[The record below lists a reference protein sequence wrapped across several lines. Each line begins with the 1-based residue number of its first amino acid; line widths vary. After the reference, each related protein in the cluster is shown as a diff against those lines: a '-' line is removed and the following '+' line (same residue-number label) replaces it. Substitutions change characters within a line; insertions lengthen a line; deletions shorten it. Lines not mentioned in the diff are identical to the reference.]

1 MAILCYLEPGSFS
14 NPCYLVRRLRR
25 KLPKATIVAGFW
37 TLKKNEIEERNAV
50 ALTGADLVA
59 VSLRQ
64 AVEQVVDAVHAS
76 TGGQLNTENGPP
88 IPLSAAS

>member
-1 MAILCYLEPGSFS
+1 
-14 NPCYLVRRLRR
+14 
-25 KLPKATIVAGFW
+25 VAGFW

-50 ALTGADLVA
+50 TLTGADLVA

-64 AVEQVVDAVHAS
+64 AVEQVVDAVQAS
-76 TGGQLNTENGPP
+76 TDGQLNAENGPP